1 MPDLETQLRTY
12 GTLLDER
19 HPNPTF
25 DEIVEGPRKQPAP
38 VRPLRLRRGLAIAVA
53 SAVIVLILVGGLA
66 LLLRLFVEEEAP
78 VVTTPEPPPVE
89 TSEWPLGLTVV
100 GEQGVSVVPFDA
112 LDQPILLQSDE
123 LLEGIFERIN
133 WAISDHRGGLI
144 FEHDVIPD
152 ERAAVL
158 WLRAGA
164 AAPELLVPESGIFP
178 IGVTTSAEQHA
189 LFVYSIGSVGADGWR
204 SRIMA
209 ADLDQGGTIRE
220 IGTADGGIEPLM
232 GDYHASAADGVVAV
246 FDLDWAEGQERCIT
260 VTLIGVDDG
269 STIPATG
276 DCLPFPGGMTLSYD
290 GQAVGVISQTGESV
304 RVAVMDVFT
313 GAILEENIIDVQ
325 TPHEV
330 GLVSSPG
337 GWLIYAESDAQIRL
351 LRVDGSEW
359 KRIEKASVPM
369 AWPHVDFWFFKRYLY
384 HHPFNLASEASLGSG
399 TGELP
404 CQATTADLPAQ
415 DLPNAVAVT
424 RQLLFDLAVACD
436 YEGLAAIVW
445 SHNTQMPM
453 FDSIGSAPPP
463 EWEGHSEDDMVRSW
477 VADGRRGREPLSLI
491 AAMLQTQPSYVED
504 IPDWPVWDPGDHW
517 VGDPNPDPEGC
528 VWVWESGGNLLGID
542 TNGVWRFFIPST
554 WPGPGDEPGGPQP
567 PSCSG

>member
-1 MPDLETQLRTY
+1 MPDLESQLRSYCEHLEEEFTAV
-12 GTLLDER
+12 TSE
-19 HPNPTF
+19 
-25 DEIVEGPRKQPAP
+25 EIVGGFKQQTS
-38 VRPLRLRRGLAIAVA
+38 PLRPVPLRRGLAVALATAVL
-53 SAVIVLILVGGLA
+53 VLVLVGGLA

-78 VVTTPEPPPVE
+78 VVTTPEPSPIE
-89 TSEWPLGLTVV
+89 SSEWPLGLTVV

-123 LLEGIFERIN
+123 LVEGIFERIS

-144 FEHDVIPD
+144 FQHDVTPD
-152 ERAAVL
+152 ERGAVL

-164 AAPELLVPESGIFP
+164 ATPELLVPETGIFP
-178 IGVTTSAEQHA
+178 IGVATSAERHA
-189 LFVYSIGSVGADGWR
+189 LFVYSTPSLGADGWR

-209 ADLDQGGTIRE
+209 ADLDQGGAVRE
-220 IGTADGGIEPLM
+220 IGTVDGLIEPLL

-246 FDLDWAEGQERCIT
+246 FHLDWAEGRERCIT

-269 STIPATG
+269 SIIPAAG
-276 DCLPFPGGMTLSYD
+276 DCLPFPGGMMLSYD
-290 GQAVGVISQTGESV
+290 GQAVGVIFQTGESV
-304 RVAVMDVFT
+304 RVAVMDLFT

-325 TPHEV
+325 TSQEV
-330 GLVSSPG
+330 GLVSNPG
-337 GWLIYAESDAQIRL
+337 GWLIYAESDAQVRL

-369 AWPHVDFWFFKRYLY
+369 TWPHVDFWFFKRHLY

-404 CQATTADLPAQ
+404 CRATTGDLPTR
-415 DLPNAVAVT
+415 DLPEAAAT

-453 FDSIGSAPPP
+453 FDSIGSVPPP

-491 AAMLQTQPSYVED
+491 AALLQTQPSYVQD

-554 WPGPGDEPGGPQP
+554 WRGDEPGGPQP